1 MDKDGETLYRKYEET
16 HYQKAYSLEKINEL
30 LAEAGMEFI
39 DAYDAFTRNPVK
51 EDSER
56 IYILAREKEKKSI

>member
-1 MDKDGETLYRKYEET
+1 MEKDGETLYRKYEET
-16 HYQKAYSLEKINEL
+16 HYQKVYSLEKIKEL

-56 IYILAREKEKKSI
+56 IYILAREKGKKSI